1 MSQLVELVS
10 NAKSA
15 IENANDINTIE
26 QIRVEYF
33 GKKGYFTLQM
43 ASLRDV
49 PASER
54 PAIGQKINDAKQE
67 IVAILNQKRNY
78 LERQALNTKL

>member
-15 IENANDINTIE
+15 IESANDINTIE

-33 GKKGYFTLQM
+33 GKK
-43 ASLRDV
+43 
-49 PASER
+49 
-54 PAIGQKINDAKQE
+54 
-67 IVAILNQKRNY
+67 AILPCKWRLYVMFQLINGQP
-78 LERQALNTKL
+78 

>member
-1 MSQLVELVS
+1 MSQLVELVN

-15 IENANDINTIE
+15 IESANDINSIE

-33 GKKGYFTLQM
+33 GKKGYFTMQM

-49 PASER
+49 PADER
-54 PAIGQKINDAKQE
+54 PSVGQKINDAK
-67 IVAILNQKRNY
+67 
-78 LERQALNTKL
+78 